1 MPSNEAKFKIPEK
14 CVHFGSIPINI
25 TSKKSFAIINEG
37 INHLFG
43 QKNCFFFVK
52 ITDSSPCAGVVVN
65 PTNDLVSTG
74 LQTSITIEV
83 TPIELIKFDIKFG
96 LRVLGEHEQEIYMTG
111 EVIEPNLNIPESEI
125 NYGGVSILMKASK

>member
-43 QKNCFFFVK
+43 Q